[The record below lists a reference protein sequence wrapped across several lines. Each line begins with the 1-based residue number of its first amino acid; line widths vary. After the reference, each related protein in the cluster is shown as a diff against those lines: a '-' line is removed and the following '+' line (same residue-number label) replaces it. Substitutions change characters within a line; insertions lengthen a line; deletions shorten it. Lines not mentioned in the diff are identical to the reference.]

1 MEMINNKEV
10 VEWMKFWACGRG
22 HGEKLAHGV
31 VASGSN
37 FGGVQEAGRLSGIGA
52 NKKLMELS
60 HIFVS
65 KELVISNLFFK
76 STAAAM
82 TSAIPAAV
90 SFFCFVLV
98 GCFGWRSL
106 PAQSLLPQSVGIL
119 FCNVFRK

>member
-1 MEMINNKEV
+1 MKFKAGLYKGPLRRSSPLLVGVAMRNINKKE

-60 HIFVS
+60 HIFIS
-65 KELVISNLFFK
+65 EELVIFRFFK
-76 STAAAM
+76 STAAAW

-90 SFFCFVLV
+90 SFFVLY
-98 GCFGWRSL
+98 
-106 PAQSLLPQSVGIL
+106 
-119 FCNVFRK
+119 

>member
-1 MEMINNKEV
+1 MLVGVAMGMINNKEV

-60 HIFVS
+60 HIFIS
-65 KELVISNLFFK
+65 KELVIFKLNFK
-76 STAAAM
+76 STAAAK
-82 TSAIPAAV
+82 TSATPAAV
-90 SFFCFVLV
+90 LFFLLCFVLV
-98 GCFGWRSL
+98 ECFGWQVCQPKISS
-106 PAQSLLPQSVGIL
+106 P
-119 FCNVFRK
+119 

>member
-60 HIFVS
+60 HIFIS
-65 KELVISNLFFK
+65 EELVIFRFFK
-76 STAAAM
+76 STAATW

-90 SFFCFVLV
+90 SFLLCT
-98 GCFGWRSL
+98 SL
-106 PAQSLLPQSVGIL
+106 ELWVS
-119 FCNVFRK
+119 